1 MNRAPFAPITWGL
14 LAATALTIAGGQA
27 YASNQ
32 IARSEGLACTVCHDK
47 PGSKLLTDPGKYY
60 EQMRSLNG
68 YREVNAVFG
77 SCTGC
82 HVKKPGSKQLTRTGQ
97 QFAAVVHDMPGLRIF
112 LAQNHPSVDRK
123 WVKSAPAVRP
133 APQKPEEK
141 PPR

>member
-1 MNRAPFAPITWGL
+1 MNRAKLAWGL
-14 LAATALTIAGGQA
+14 LAATVLTVVGGQA

-32 IARSEGLACTVCHDK
+32 IAQSEGLACTACHDK
-47 PGSKLLTDPGKYY
+47 PGSKLLTDQGKYY
-60 EQMRSLNG
+60 EQMRSLDG

-77 SCTGC
+77 SCTSC
-82 HVKKPGSKQLTRTGQ
+82 HVKKPGSKQLTRTGR

-123 WVKSAPAVRP
+123 WVKPAPAVPP
-133 APQKPEEK
+133 APPKPEEK